1 MARFKID
8 FEIAPV
14 KYWITVPLDDI
25 RLYLLV
31 LNIDGKT
38 GWRVPFSSELK
49 ILREL
54 RIGVDEIAWS
64 CQSCALSTKS
74 EVPFLLIPVRDKN
87 EY

>member
-1 MARFKID
+1 MARLKID

-38 GWRVPFSSELK
+38 GWRVPYSSELK

-54 RIGVDEIAWS
+54 QIAVDEVTWS
-64 CQSCALSTKS
+64 CQSCALLTKS
-74 EVPFLLIPVRDKN
+74 MVPLLLIPVRDKN